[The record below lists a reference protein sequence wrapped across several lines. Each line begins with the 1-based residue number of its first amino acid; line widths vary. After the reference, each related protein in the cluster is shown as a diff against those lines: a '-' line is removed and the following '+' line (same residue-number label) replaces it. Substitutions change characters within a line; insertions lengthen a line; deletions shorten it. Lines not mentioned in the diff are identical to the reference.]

1 MPDDFLTLV
10 TGEQLD
16 LRVLTVDDATGV
28 ITTADGSQMYPD
40 GTIVKGTTIV
50 LPSGNVVDASS
61 GVMTLPDGTQVQA
74 ASQDP
79 GALAQIQTTVSEAA
93 SFGVTLADA
102 FRRIVG
108 AVGVG
113 GSTVLRPGYTR
124 LPDGTIRMPDGSIVT
139 PTVLADGRLML
150 PNGTVLPAN
159 FGGGFGFGLGG
170 TGLLLAAGVGLLLLG
185 QRRRSR

>member
-10 TGEQLD
+10 TGEQID
-16 LRVLTVDDATGV
+16 LRVASVDDATGV

-93 SFGVTLADA
+93 SLGVTLAGA
-102 FRRIVG
+102 ISRIVG

-150 PNGTVLPAN
+150 PNGQVLPAN

-170 TGLLLAAGVGLLLLG
+170 AGLLLAAGVGLLVLG
-185 QRRRSR
+185 QRQRSR